1 MKKEIYSFTNTSGS
15 IGSEFLKKKI
25 NRRNFVD
32 HIMNYTI
39 LLSFAPL
46 FFISKKKIDLSDD
59 NKTVIVKSGNFYW
72 ILNKKND
79 L

>member
-15 IGSEFLKKKI
+15 IGSKFSKKKI
-25 NRRNFVD
+25 NRRNFVN
-32 HIMNYTI
+32 HIINYTI
-39 LLSFAPL
+39 LLSFVPL

-72 ILNKKND
+72 MLNKKND